1 MYGKSF
7 ADVVLEKLSAA
18 KNKETVRNAS
28 GNLGL
33 EFALRPAASIDS
45 SCSTEVELLPC
56 NQEVVS

>member
-18 KNKETVRNAS
+18 KNKESVSNAS

-33 EFALRPAASIDS
+33 EFALRPSA
-45 SCSTEVELLPC
+45 
-56 NQEVVS
+56 VVAQR